1 MIKVTKDIK
10 EHKRYKRL
18 KSIKGIRKY
27 IRKGERLAEVSWN
40 IMMSMV

>member
-1 MIKVTKDIK
+1 MKITKDIK

-18 KSIKGIRKY
+18 KGTKGIRKY
-27 IRKGERLAEVSWN
+27 INKGERLAEVSWN